1 MTIPWFAAAMASMP
15 LPGEK
20 GACAELLRAK
30 IARREV
36 KLCVMGL
43 GYVGLPLVHAAT
55 DAALFTF
62 GLDTEAERIEALRG
76 GRSYLKHAESSWI
89 QPAVTEGRFI
99 PTQEL
104 SCIRE
109 ADAILICVPTPLTE
123 SRDPDLS
130 CVVSATEQITSHLR
144 SGHLIC
150 LESTTYP
157 TTTRDVVLPVLER
170 SGLKHGTDFFLA
182 YSPERVDPGN
192 KSWSPR
198 DIPKVVGGLS
208 GEATELATSLYQL
221 FLRTVVPVSS
231 AEVAEA
237 AKVLENTFRAV
248 NIALVNEMKILCQ
261 RMGIDIWEVI
271 DAAKTKP
278 FGFQPFYPGPG
289 LGGHCVPIDPF
300 YLTWIARRYGLTSRF
315 IELAGEVNTSM
326 PEHVVETLISALSAR
341 KLPVRGSRVAVL
353 GLAYK
358 PDIDDA
364 RESPSYCMID
374 LLLRRGAIVTYNDPH
389 VAVMPTS
396 HNSNLP
402 ALLSQELTAEYLSAQ
417 DCVVIA
423 TAHSDYDYAFI
434 VEHSQIVV
442 DTRNATRDVNRHRD
456 RIVKA

>member
-1 MTIPWFAAAMASMP
+1 MAGMP
-15 LPGEK
+15 VPGEK
-20 GACAELLRAK
+20 TAHAELLRAK
-30 IARREV
+30 IARREA

-55 DAALFTF
+55 DATLLTF
-62 GLDTEAERIEALRG
+62 GFDTDLEKIETLRA
-76 GRSYLKHAESSWI
+76 GRGYLKHSEGTWI
-89 QPAVTEGRFI
+89 KPAITEGRFI
-99 PTQEL
+99 PTQDP

-109 ADAILICVPTPLTE
+109 ADVILICVPTPLTE
-123 SRDPDLS
+123 SRDPDLRQI
-130 CVVSATEQITSHLR
+130 VAATEQIAAQLR
-144 SGHLIC
+144 PGHLIC

-157 TTTRDVVLPVLER
+157 TTTRDVVLPRLEA
-170 SGLKHGTDFFLA
+170 SGLKHGADFFVA

-208 GEATELATSLYQL
+208 ATATEVATELYRL
-221 FLRTVVPVSS
+221 FLRSVIPVSS
-231 AEVAEA
+231 AEIAEA

-278 FGFQPFYPGPG
+278 FGYQPFYPGPG

-326 PEHVVETLISALSAR
+326 PEHVVETLVSALSAR
-341 KLPVRGSRVAVL
+341 RLPVHKSRIAVL

-364 RESPSYCMID
+364 RESPSYHLID
-374 LLLRRGAIVTYNDPH
+374 LLLRQGAMVTYNDPH
-389 VAVMPTS
+389 ITTMPISRTFD
-396 HNSNLP
+396 LP
-402 ALLSQELTAEYLSAQ
+402 PLSSQELTAGYLSAQ
-417 DCVVIA
+417 DCVLIA
-423 TAHSDYDYAFI
+423 TDHSDYDYGFI
-434 VEHSQIVV
+434 VEHSRLVI
-442 DTRNATRDVNRHRD
+442 DTRNATRHVGENRE
-456 RIVKA
+456 RIIKA